1 MTEVDDFDG
10 CHRLCRT
17 KERHSLVM
25 GSCVR
30 APQAEPSVSMS
41 KIYTAT
47 DGYPS
52 IGYDNYT
59 VQELADLIEPALR
72 RVAVRLGP
80 NALAMLQRGET
91 VGLVRWRVRH
101 PGPGGGVR
109 HRAPPREGGRMSSE
123 PYPPDED
130 FSVEVFGGDMWVPV
144 SFNRKTIE
152 EARELRDGVRKRVG
166 PDGLTRII
174 KWRETSEI
182 VETDE
187 KET

>member
-1 MTEVDDFDG
+1 
-10 CHRLCRT
+10 
-17 KERHSLVM
+17 
-25 GSCVR
+25 
-30 APQAEPSVSMS
+30 
-41 KIYTAT
+41 
-47 DGYPS
+47 
-52 IGYDNYT
+52 
-59 VQELADLIEPALR
+59 
-72 RVAVRLGP
+72 
-80 NALAMLQRGET
+80 
-91 VGLVRWRVRH
+91 
-101 PGPGGGVR
+101 
-109 HRAPPREGGRMSSE
+109 MSSE

-144 SFNRKTIE
+144 SFQSQRRSE